1 MSAGEWLPLRCR
13 RSIPVNGCR
22 WRCRRSI
29 PVNGCRRWITVAA
42 AGCGTLVADVCREGR
57 RAESIA
63 EIFSSILRLRA
74 DCPMLEAISSLIF
87 VILPGIGRFRKN
99 KRRNFVYFDCQVDF
113 RQNRRSFFAY
123 CGRVRAV
130 GSVRSSPCGRVR
142 VAGSV
147 RFGPCSRVR
156 AVGSV
161 WPGPCGRVRAVGSGR
176 RRLCRSR
183 AGGRVWRGLFLSI
196 MVGTGNHGAAGE

>member
-113 RQNRRSFFAY
+113 RQNRRSFCFY
-123 CGRVRAV
+123 GRLGRTSTARRRRSCSTN
-130 GSVRSSPCGRVR
+130 GSRRRSD
-142 VAGSV
+142 
-147 RFGPCSRVR
+147 
-156 AVGSV
+156 
-161 WPGPCGRVRAVGSGR
+161 GR
-176 RRLCRSR
+176 RSACPPPPPPTPQKAWS
-183 AGGRVWRGLFLSI
+183 S
-196 MVGTGNHGAAGE
+196 